1 MKNKLLLLIIAI
13 VQTIFGWVVIKEF
26 IMIMSLGQFI
36 VIEVLIS
43 ILHGMYNKAKKDLIK
58 QL

>member
-36 VIEVLIS
+36 VIEILVS